1 MKTIAAIKT
10 IGMIMLNLIFI
21 EVVMDF
27 QNNYKNKIFSLQ
39 NQNFDMLALE
49 LYKFQTI
56 ENPIY
61 QQYQKLMGID
71 YTKVTDIV
79 HIPYLPIEFFKTHP
93 VLCKNCTVDLAFES
107 SGTTGMQRSKHY
119 IHDQELYKHSL
130 FKGFEYF
137 FGKPEKYVFVFL
149 LPVYLENKSSSL
161 LYMAKELA
169 ASSKYQEAS
178 FYLNNFG
185 KLFNDLQLLMQKGE
199 KIFLWGLT
207 SALTDFFTDYKIDLK
222 DSIILETGGMKGRQT
237 EFTRKEVHKIISDRS
252 GVVNVYSEYGMT
264 ELLSQAYSLGDGL
277 FKTVPWMK
285 ILIRD
290 MNDPL
295 NLLDQNETGCINIID
310 LANIYSCAFIATDD
324 IGKTYPDQSFEVIGR
339 MDNSVLRGCN
349 LMTI

>member
-1 MKTIAAIKT
+1 
-10 IGMIMLNLIFI
+10 
-21 EVVMDF
+21 MDF

-39 NQNFDMLALE
+39 NQNFDTLALA
-49 LYKFQTI
+49 LYRFQSV
-56 ENPIY
+56 ENPLY

-71 YTKVTDIV
+71 YTKVADIA
-79 HIPYLPIEFFKTHP
+79 HIPYLPIEFFKTHQ
-93 VLCKNCTVDLAFES
+93 VLCKNCTVDLVFES

-137 FGKPEKYVFVFL
+137 FGRPEKYVFVFL

-178 FYLNNFG
+178 FYLNDFE
-185 KLFNDLQLLMQKGE
+185 KLFNDLKSLIQKGE
-199 KIFLWGLT
+199 KIFFWGLT
-207 SALTDFFTDYKIDLK
+207 SALTDFFTDYKLDLK
-222 DSIILETGGMKGRQT
+222 DSIILETGGMKGRLT
-237 EFTRKEVHKIISDRS
+237 EFTRKEVHKIISDGS
-252 GVVNVYSEYGMT
+252 GVGNVFSEYGMT

-310 LANIYSCAFIATDD
+310 LANINSCAFIATDD

>member
-1 MKTIAAIKT
+1 
-10 IGMIMLNLIFI
+10 
-21 EVVMDF
+21 MDF

-39 NQNFDMLALE
+39 NKNFAAAALE
-49 LYKFQTI
+49 LYQFQSS

-61 QQYQKLMGID
+61 QQYQSLLGIVAS
-71 YTKVTDIV
+71 KVTDISM
-79 HIPYLPIEFFKTHP
+79 IPFLPISFFKTHQ
-93 VLCKNCTVDLAFES
+93 VICNSCTVDVVFES

-119 IHDQELYKHSL
+119 VHDQQLYKSSL
-130 FKGFEYF
+130 FAGFNYY
-137 FGKPEKYVFVFL
+137 FGKPEDFVFVFL

-169 ASSKYQEAS
+169 ASSKYNEAS
-178 FYLNNFG
+178 FYLNDFE
-185 KLFNDLQLLMQKGE
+185 KLFTDLQLLKSRGK

-207 SALTDFFTDYKIDLK
+207 SALVDFFTQYQLDLAG
-222 DSIILETGGMKGRQT
+222 SIILETGGMKGR
-237 EFTRKEVHKIISDRS
+237 ENELTREEVHKIISNGS
-252 GVVNVYSEYGMT
+252 GVGSIYSEYGMT

-290 MNDPL
+290 INDPL
-295 NLLDQNETGCINIID
+295 SLLNHDESGCINIID

-324 IGKTYPDQSFEVIGR
+324 VGKTYSDQSFEVIGR

-349 LMTI
+349 LMSL